1 MTVPAPAGAGGRP
14 QQLLSIGEMLAVLRP
29 EFPDTTISKLRFL
42 ETEGLVEPQ
51 RTASGYR
58 KYSRDDLA
66 RLRFILAAQR
76 DHYLPLRVIR
86 EQLDEG
92 LHLVPTRPTLV
103 AVSETFGDP
112 YDEEGG
118 YEVAE
123 IRLPRAQLCEQAQ
136 IDDELLTEL
145 EKHGLVTARVD
156 RWYDA
161 DALAIAQVAG
171 QLAQYG
177 LQPRHLRAHR
187 LAADREVSLFAQVVA
202 PLLRQHD
209 PHARSRAAETV
220 RELTVLTQRLRAAL
234 LRAGLHDE
242 LGQ

>member
-1 MTVPAPAGAGGRP
+1 
-14 QQLLSIGEMLAVLRP
+14 MLAVLRP

-86 EQLDEG
+86 QQLDEG
-92 LHLVPTRPTLV
+92 LHLVPVRPTLV
-103 AVSETFGDP
+103 AVSEPVDEG
-112 YDEEGG
+112 YDDEDAG
-118 YEVAE
+118 YPAE
-123 IRLPRAQLCEQAQ
+123 IRLPRAELCEQAR
-136 IDDELLTEL
+136 ISDELLTEL
-145 EKHGLVTARVD
+145 ERHGLVAARVD
-156 RWYDA
+156 HWYDA
-161 DALAIAQVAG
+161 NALAIAHVAG
-171 QLAQYG
+171 QLAEYG

-187 LAADREVSLFAQVVA
+187 LAADREVNLFAQVVA
-202 PLLRQHD
+202 PLLRQQD

-220 RELTVLTQRLRAAL
+220 RELTVLTARLHAAL

>member
-1 MTVPAPAGAGGRP
+1 VTVPAPAGAGGRP

-58 KYSRDDLA
+58 KYSREDLA

-86 EQLDEG
+86 QQLEEG
-92 LHLVPTRPTLV
+92 LHLVPVRPTLV
-103 AVSETFGDP
+103 AVSEPADP
-112 YDEEGG
+112 YDDEDAG
-118 YEVAE
+118 YEVAV
-123 IRLPRAQLCEQAQ
+123 IRLPRAQLCEQAR
-136 IDDELLTEL
+136 ISDDLLTEL

-156 RWYDA
+156 QWYDA
-161 DALAIAQVAG
+161 NALAIAQVAG
-171 QLAQYG
+171 QLAEYG

-187 LAADREVSLFAQVVA
+187 LAADREISLFAQVVA
-202 PLLRQHD
+202 PLLRQQD

-220 RELTVLTQRLRAAL
+220 RELTVLTGRLHAAL
-234 LRAGLHDE
+234 LRAGLADE